1 MFVTVGTKLKAI
13 LDASSITNVYNY
25 DKKIADDGYPYA
37 VITPTDWV
45 ETMYTSKDNQVT
57 ISYSVSIFV
66 RNKDLSTTEWA
77 IRGYVD
83 EILDDLRND
92 AYLTGTALSSSFDID
107 WWRINDEQPVRVA
120 TIKCNYILLICL

>member
-57 ISYSVSIFV
+57 ISYSVSILV